1 MAKGDVSLGYIK
13 QTAYTGADAIPIGQ
27 FTKSGDAVSSPTL
40 AAGDVRI
47 SKDGGAFNN
56 VGTLPAGV
64 NADTY
69 EYAQALTGGVGG
81 ETDCDEAIISYRD
94 QTVPSAWNP
103 FTVVIRFATNRNSA
117 LALSSEIAALN
128 DPSAADV
135 ADAVW
140 NEAIAGHLN
149 VGSTGE
155 ALDDLCCSLG
165 PGSSLNTYTV
175 QDGSGNPIQGVA
187 VTVTTDVA
195 GTNPIAYGVTDM
207 AGEIDFWLDPGTYYM
222 WSAKSGYTFTNP
234 DTEVVP

>member
-64 NADTY
+64 SADTY

-94 QTVPSAWNP
+94 QTAPSAWNP
-103 FTVVIRFATNRNSA
+103 FTVVIRFATYRNS
-117 LALSSEIAALN
+117 EM
-128 DPSAADV
+128 PTET

-140 NEAIAGHLN
+140 DEAIADHLN
-149 VGSTGE
+149 AGSTGE

-165 PGSSLNTYTV
+165 SGSSLNTYTV
-175 QDGSGNPIQGVA
+175 LDGSGNPIQGVA
-187 VTVTTDVA
+187 VTVTTDVL

-207 AGEIDFWLDPGTYYM
+207 AGEIDFWLDPGAYYM